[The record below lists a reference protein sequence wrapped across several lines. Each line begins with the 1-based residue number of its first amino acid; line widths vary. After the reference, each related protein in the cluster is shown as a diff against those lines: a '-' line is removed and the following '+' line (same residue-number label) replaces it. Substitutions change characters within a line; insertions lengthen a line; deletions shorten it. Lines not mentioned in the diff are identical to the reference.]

1 MKKILI
7 IFILSF
13 ILVSCQSANDAFSLK
28 KKNTTDEFLVEKKNP
43 LVMPPNF
50 GKLPSPKNIDEGKG
64 ISKEDSIED
73 LIGTDKKKIVS
84 QEEKSKSS
92 SIEKLILE
100 KID

>member
-50 GKLPSPKNIDEGKG
+50 GKLPSPKNIDEDKS